1 MAGDNAALLAAA
13 LLLCCVS
20 VSAATAVAV
29 ELYLRG
35 FRTEAVPVASVSEPK
50 HAVPAKDEASIA
62 PAEAA
67 STVAQPESA
76 SASDK
81 EPDEAPVEANPTP
94 EPLQEATKP
103 LEEATK
109 PVVVDLRSLHEEEV
123 PPELRLAAYVSDEHR
138 IAFDHA
144 RVFDDCANVFTALDK
159 LRLYLLQFFRESEWM
174 QGSSEIA
181 HLTTLHRS
189 TEHDDSDSDDEEEAL
204 AGRLSSSSQP
214 RRASY
219 QRNRRQYRA
228 PTWVD
233 PLETAE
239 IVLFPDV
246 DPETFLPDMVIN
258 LEPSEKD
265 AVPRRRVSRASSRSN
280 SSHGWSRSFESVGD
294 GDEPPKQRVIFC
306 DGAVVLGGTFDVSEG
321 SILIDKNV
329 RIEPNVF
336 IKGPAIIGAGS
347 TLRSGAYIRGD
358 VIVGK
363 RVVLRGEL
371 KNAIILDEAELC
383 HPGYCGDSICGF
395 KSHFGNQVTTANLSL
410 MSAMSDGNLCI
421 ECNGMTY
428 DTGRKKMGV
437 VLGDES
443 QLGCSSVTD
452 PCTLIQRNTI
462 AYPLARLPKGI
473 YGPNALIKNKPMQKG
488 VLEIAELRLRDDST
502 RFYAV

>member
-1 MAGDNAALLAAA
+1 MAGDHTALMAAA

-20 VSAATAVAV
+20 ASAATAFMV

-35 FRTEAVPVASVSEPK
+35 VPVDPLSPPEPKRADAKDDAKREAVDPQPATAYDASNATDELKTAPEP
-50 HAVPAKDEASIA
+50 SR
-62 PAEAA
+62 
-67 STVAQPESA
+67 
-76 SASDK
+76 
-81 EPDEAPVEANPTP
+81 PTPKP
-94 EPLQEATKP
+94 EPL
-103 LEEATK
+103 
-109 PVVVDLRSLHEEEV
+109 DLRTLRAEDV
-123 PPELRLAAYVSDEHR
+123 PPALRLDAYVSDAHR
-138 IAFDHA
+138 LEFDHA
-144 RVFDDCANVFTALDK
+144 RVFDDCASVLAPLDR
-159 LRLYLLQFFRESEWM
+159 LRPYLAQFFRDGEWM

-189 TEHDDSDSDDEEEAL
+189 AAHDDSDSDDEDEAL

-214 RRASY
+214 RRVSY
-219 QRNRRQYRA
+219 ARSRRQYRS
-228 PTWVD
+228 PVWVD

-239 IVLFPDV
+239 VVVYPDV
-246 DPETFLPDMVIN
+246 DPETFLPALVVN
-258 LEPSEKD
+258 LEPSDKD
-265 AVPRRRVSRASSRSN
+265 TAPRRRVSRASSSRS
-280 SSHGWSRSFESVGD
+280 SGSHGWSRSFESAGD
-294 GDEPPKQRVIFC
+294 GDEQPKQRVIFC
-306 DGAVVLGGTFDVSEG
+306 DGAVVLGGTFDVSDG
-321 SILIDKNV
+321 SILIDRNV

-363 RVVLRGEL
+363 RVVLRGEV

-410 MSAMSDGNLCI
+410 LSGSNLCI
-421 ECNGMTY
+421 ECDGAVY

-473 YGPNALIKNKPMQKG
+473 YGPDAIIKNKPMQKS
-488 VLEIAELRLRDDST
+488 VLEVAALRPRDDST
-502 RFYAV
+502 RSDAV